1 MPTSIK
7 AAPSEDDSAGGIP
20 GIEITPN
27 RGTHLLAPGGDTWG
41 TYAWFGLA
49 LSFGFKFTGRGLTVP
64 LELDARLRGESRIV
78 VGNSKAL
85 AEIH

>member
-27 RGTHLLAPGGDTWG
+27 RGTHLHFLAPGGDSEEPMLCLVW
-41 TYAWFGLA
+41 L
-49 LSFGFKFTGRGLTVP
+49 
-64 LELDARLRGESRIV
+64 
-78 VGNSKAL
+78 
-85 AEIH
+85 